1 MKLISEEEIKRTIEA
16 EKPKIYYIPEGRI
29 LSPAAKDYLNS
40 HLIRIDVE
48 KNRKCNEQ
56 QKEKP
61 EFMTHVYGQKLVMKD
76 DPVIRYRGRMDRFQT
91 EIIFAQCMI
100 QNGGRYPAMIEDLEE
115 ILSVVRELIRCEV
128 MNEPFVRDTIIG
140 LTAEGLR
147 EHSHDPMKF
156 YHVHPMTPSHHSM
169 GLEHALLDMLRAG
182 IREAETMAV
191 VAFREGDD
199 VRRKDIIR
207 ALNRLSS
214 ALHIMMCKCLSGDYC
229 LK

>member
-1 MKLISEEEIKRTIEA
+1 MKLISQEEIKSIIEA
-16 EKPKIYYIPEGRI
+16 ERPKIYYIPEGRI

-61 EFMTHVYGQKLVMKD
+61 EFMTHIYGQKLVMKD
-76 DPVIRYRGRMDRFQT
+76 DPVIRYRGRMDRFQA
-91 EIIFAQCMI
+91 EVVFAQCMI
-100 QNGGRYPAMIEDLEE
+100 KSGGKYPSMIDDLEE

-128 MNEPFVRDTIIG
+128 MDEPFVRDTIIG
-140 LTAEGLR
+140 LNTGELR
-147 EHSHDPMKF
+147 EHSHNPMKF
-156 YHVHPMTPSHHSM
+156 YNVQPMTPSHYSM

-191 VAFREGDD
+191 VAFRTGDD
-199 VRRKDIIR
+199 VRRKDIVR
-207 ALNRLSS
+207 TLNRLSS
-214 ALHIMMCKCLSGDYC
+214 ALHIMMCKCLSGAYG
-229 LK
+229 LR